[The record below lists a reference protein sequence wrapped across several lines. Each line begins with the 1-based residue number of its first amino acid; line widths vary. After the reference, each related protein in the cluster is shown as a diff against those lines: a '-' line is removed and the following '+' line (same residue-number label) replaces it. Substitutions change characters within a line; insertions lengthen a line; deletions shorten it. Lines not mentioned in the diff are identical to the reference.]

1 MVLEDAHWIDP
12 TTLEM
17 IEQSLD
23 RIAAARVLMLLTS
36 RPDDQPELATH
47 PHLTRLTLNRLGR
60 LGIEAIVARLGGG
73 CLPTQTLDTIIART
87 DGVPLFVEE
96 LTKAILETGET
107 SIPASLHDS
116 LMARFD
122 RLPEAKDV
130 AQIAA
135 CIGREFSHALLAEIA
150 DRDEPDLIAV
160 LDQLLGSELVFR
172 RGLPPD
178 AMYSFKHA
186 LLQDAAYQSLLKSRR
201 RDLHAR
207 VVEAL
212 EARSENLEAAALGV
226 LANHCARAGLAEKA
240 SDYWYRAGQQAIARS
255 AMVEAVEQLGQ
266 GLEALAGLRDGS
278 ERRRKELDLQI
289 ALGGALIGLKGHGAE
304 ETGHAFARARAL
316 CHEVGDAH
324 RLMPV
329 LGGQLGFDIQRGA
342 PRAAHEIASAM
353 LELAEQHADSSLLI
367 QAHRGMSS
375 AALELGHF
383 AVAREHAERLLA
395 IYDPARHSAV
405 ARGYAYDM
413 RTVALG
419 FLAQALFALGYP
431 DQARRA
437 SNDQISLARRQAHS
451 STLAQALSFGC
462 IFRRH
467 AGDVEGLSEVVS
479 ALHTLADE
487 QALAFFLRCAQL
499 FRGWLWVELGRTDE
513 GLVEAERAATAFA
526 DAQEQIMRAHA
537 SGLLAEAYMTAGRS
551 SEALRWADEAI
562 TWTDNGVG
570 LVYEGEQHRCHG
582 HVLLALSER
591 DEVGAE
597 ASFCRSINIARAQDA
612 KMRELR
618 AATSLAGLWAEQ
630 GERQKALDLLAPV
643 YDWFTEGFDT
653 PDLIEAKALLGELS

>member
-316 CHEVGDAH
+316 CHEVGDAQ

-431 DQARRA
+431 DHAHRPREIARLPWIDAAEPCTDTLEGVAKRA
-437 SNDQISLARRQAHS
+437 VV
-451 STLAQALSFGC
+451 T
-462 IFRRH
+462 
-467 AGDVEGLSEVVS
+467 AGRLED
-479 ALHTLADE
+479 DP
-487 QALAFFLRCAQL
+487 CP
-499 FRGWLWVELGRTDE
+499 
-513 GLVEAERAATAFA
+513 LVEAG
-526 DAQEQIMRAHA
+526 
-537 SGLLAEAYMTAGRS
+537 SGQPAGRFRRIGDTGGS
-551 SEALRWADEAI
+551 TVRVANVEPVLGDIDTDEKVLHHVPCPVLRGLRQQPRSTVQDDIEDADGSQATTRGYPPEPLRDAVRNARLSEA
-562 TWTDNGVG
+562 
-570 LVYEGEQHRCHG
+570 
-582 HVLLALSER
+582 
-591 DEVGAE
+591 
-597 ASFCRSINIARAQDA
+597 
-612 KMRELR
+612 
-618 AATSLAGLWAEQ
+618 
-630 GERQKALDLLAPV
+630 P
-643 YDWFTEGFDT
+643 
-653 PDLIEAKALLGELS
+653 